1 MKPPSRWPLHPA
13 PLAGEALSS
22 WLYRIAQCYQMDV
35 SDLLQHDLGHDR
47 VDDLDI
53 CPPPVLL
60 DLLARR
66 TGVELDV
73 LRGMSLGGWT
83 PWLLDDLNPD
93 SSSSAFDT
101 YVHQLS
107 VLLPL
112 SKRSVRKVPH
122 WKAWLPKRAIHRAC
136 PECLNEDGKY
146 AFLLIWQLP
155 LLLSCPKHGCWLERY
170 RGGPGDFFLW
180 ETKETQSR
188 PANELIAKM
197 DRRTWQALTT
207 GQVELPLRCVHVGI
221 WLRLLRTLLDE
232 LNSPISYSPSQAQDI
247 RKIWEYCG
255 YPVRA
260 GQNHWYPYEA
270 LDMPVQLQML
280 EAAATTIRLIETGTL
295 TARGAQ
301 AELFLPL
308 SMQKIADSGQT
319 SKQSG
324 VKVNLWQLVKDSME
338 EVIANA
344 RQHPEEAQA
353 LFNLA
358 LFGRKDAESI
368 RQIQEILTDLR
379 IPSDWYHI

>member
-13 PLAGEALSS
+13 PLTGEALSS

-35 SDLLQHDLGHDR
+35 LDLLQHDLGYDR

-53 CPPPVLL
+53 CPPADLL
-60 DLLARR
+60 DTLARR
-66 TGVELDV
+66 TGVDLDL
-73 LRGMSLGGWT
+73 LRGMSLAGWM
-83 PWLLDDLNPD
+83 PWLLDDLNPN

-112 SKRSVRKVPH
+112 SKRPARIVPN

-136 PECLNEDGKY
+136 PECLNEGGKY
-146 AFLLIWQLP
+146 ALLLTWQLP
-155 LLLSCPKHGCWLERY
+155 LLLSCPQHGCWLESY
-170 RGGPGDFFLW
+170 RGVPGNFFLW
-180 ETKETQSR
+180 ETEEAQSR

-207 GQVELPLRCVHVGI
+207 GQVDLPLRCVHVGI

-232 LNSPISYSPSQAQDI
+232 LNSPISHSPSQAQDI
-247 RKIWEYCG
+247 RKIWESCG

-260 GQNHWYPYEA
+260 GQKHWYPYET
-270 LDMPVQLQML
+270 LDMSVQLQML
-280 EAAATTIRLIETGTL
+280 EAAATTIWLIETGTL

-301 AELFLPL
+301 AELFLPV
-308 SMQKIADSGQT
+308 QT
-319 SKQSG
+319 QEIGGGRQASKQPG
-324 VKVNLWQLVKDSME
+324 EKVNHWQVTKAALE

-344 RQHPEEAQA
+344 RQYPEEAQA

-368 RQIQEILTDLR
+368 RQIQEILTDLGV
-379 IPSDWYHI
+379 PSDWYHI